1 MITIARIALAALSGI
16 LLAAAFPPIGW
27 AWLVVAGIG
36 LLILAVWN
44 AKLWVA
50 AIAGFV
56 AGFVFFG
63 SLVSWLSI
71 VGVDA
76 WLLLAAYCALWIA
89 LGAMGT
95 ALVSRLP
102 FAPLWIM
109 AVWVLEEALRSR
121 IPFGGFPWGSF
132 GFALSGTAVENAASL
147 GGVSLLTAIAVVV
160 SASIVWLVL
169 SPTPRRFVGS
179 VIVWATS
186 ILLVVIGG
194 LAINT
199 EPNGRVTVAYVQ
211 GGVPEFGLGS
221 YDNRREVLDNH
232 IKATIELAGAV
243 SAGDVAK
250 PSFVL
255 WPENSSDIDPLKD
268 AEAARAISA
277 AAGAVGVPILV
288 GAVIDDPSDPDH
300 VLNVGIV
307 WDPETGPGEMYVKT
321 HPVPFGEY
329 IPFRDQIANLVGR
342 FDMIPRDFAAGDR
355 PGNLTIG
362 GVPIGDV
369 ICFEIAYDE
378 VVRDVVGGGAQLITV
393 QTNNATYG
401 GTGQPEQQLAITRL
415 RAIEHGRSVVVAAT
429 SGISAAILPT
439 GEIVSRMDEGQS
451 GWRVVE
457 VPLRTGTTPAE
468 RIGDIGEWLIALLG
482 VFGVAYAVAT
492 RRRNV
497 GLHRG

>member
-1 MITIARIALAALSGI
+1 MITIARVALAALSGI
-16 LLAAAFPPIGW
+16 LLAASFPPIGW
-27 AWLVVAGIG
+27 SWLVFIGIG
-36 LLILAVWN
+36 LLILAAWN
-44 AKLWVA
+44 AKVWVA
-50 AIAGFV
+50 AVAGFV
-56 AGFVFFG
+56 AGLVFFG
-63 SLVSWLSI
+63 SLVSWLSV

-76 WLLLAAYCALWIA
+76 WLLLAAYCAVWIA

-102 FAPLWIM
+102 FAPVWIT

-132 GFALSGTAVENAASL
+132 GFALSGTAVETAASL

-160 SASIVWLVL
+160 PASIVWLVL
-169 SPTPRRFVGS
+169 SPSPRRFVGS
-179 VIVWATS
+179 ALVWVTS

-194 LAINT
+194 LAMNT
-199 EPNGRVTVAYVQ
+199 DPNGQVTVAYVQ

-232 IKATIELAGAV
+232 VRATLDLAGAIG
-243 SAGDVAK
+243 AGDAPQ

-255 WPENSSDIDPLKD
+255 WPENSSDIDPFKD
-268 AEAARAISA
+268 PEAADAISA

-288 GAVIDDPSDPDH
+288 GAVIDDPNDPDH

-307 WDPETGPGEMYVKT
+307 WDPVTGPGEMYVKT

-329 IPFRDQIANLVGR
+329 IPFRDQIADLVGR

-355 PGNLTIG
+355 AGNLTVG
-362 GVPIGDV
+362 GVPIGNV

-378 VVRDVVGGGAQLITV
+378 VVRDVVSGGAQLITV

-401 GTGQPEQQLAITRL
+401 GTGQPEQQLAITRV
-415 RAIEHGRSVVVAAT
+415 RAIEHGRSVVVAST
-429 SGISAAILPT
+429 SGISGAIVPT

-451 GWRVVE
+451 GWRVVDL
-457 VPLRTGTTPAE
+457 PLRTGSTPAE
-468 RIGDIGEWLIALLG
+468 RIGDIGEWVIALLG
-482 VFGVAYAVAT
+482 VFGVAFAIAT

-497 GLHRG
+497 GLPRD